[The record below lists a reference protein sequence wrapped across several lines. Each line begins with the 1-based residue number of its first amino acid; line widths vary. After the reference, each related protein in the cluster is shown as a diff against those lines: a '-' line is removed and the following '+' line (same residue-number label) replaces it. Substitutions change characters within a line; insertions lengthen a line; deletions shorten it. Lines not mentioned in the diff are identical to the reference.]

1 LIHRPRRGG
10 NRRVASRE
18 GAENIKKLIAI
29 ALFALGLSAGLAPL
43 ASPVYAGGGGGG
55 NGPSSGN

>member
-1 LIHRPRRGG
+1 M
-10 NRRVASRE
+10 
-18 GAENIKKLIAI
+18 KKLIAI